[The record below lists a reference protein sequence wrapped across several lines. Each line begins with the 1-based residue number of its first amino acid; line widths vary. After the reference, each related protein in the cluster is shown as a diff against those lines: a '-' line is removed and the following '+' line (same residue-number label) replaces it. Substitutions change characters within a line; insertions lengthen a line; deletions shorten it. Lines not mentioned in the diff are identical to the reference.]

1 MKKKTFKIL
10 NSVSNFDFKKN
21 FILSGMNL
29 AFLGYYSKRDILPQK
44 NLYNWPDGVFIKKIV
59 NLKKLP
65 GRVLLNKIKLNNNI
79 KSIKIIGN
87 ITSHSKKFLKKKFK
101 LKINHIQLPYAPL
114 KELVKKKIIVKNSEI
129 IFITLPT
136 PKQEQLAFSIA
147 KKNKILKLFVLV
159 VQSQSQVV
167 KKNKFQKSL
176 KILNFCGDCIMIF
189 LEEFLDYLKVFI
201 FI

>member
-87 ITSHSKKFLKKKFK
+87 ITSRSKKFLKKKFK

-114 KELVKKKIIVKNSEI
+114 KELVKKKIIVK
-129 IFITLPT
+129 
-136 PKQEQLAFSIA
+136 
-147 KKNKILKLFVLV
+147 ILKLFYNITNT
-159 VQSQSQVV
+159 QTRTT
-167 KKNKFQKSL
+167 
-176 KILNFCGDCIMIF
+176 C
-189 LEEFLDYLKVFI
+189 FLDCKKKQKF
-201 FI
+201 